1 MVPSIVVLIQR
12 IPKGGLRQGVVGD
25 APVVI
30 LEAVALSGVM
40 ILPDA
45 IKRVGRAVNDEY
57 LPGADEREL
66 NRWEGW
72 RQPEGEPLAVKEA
85 GEGKSHN
92 GNREP

>member
-1 MVPSIVVLIQR
+1 M
-12 IPKGGLRQGVVGD
+12 
-25 APVVI
+25 
-30 LEAVALSGVM
+30 ALAGVM

-72 RQPEGEPLAVKEA
+72 RQLEGEPLALKEA
-85 GEGKSHN
+85 GKGESHN